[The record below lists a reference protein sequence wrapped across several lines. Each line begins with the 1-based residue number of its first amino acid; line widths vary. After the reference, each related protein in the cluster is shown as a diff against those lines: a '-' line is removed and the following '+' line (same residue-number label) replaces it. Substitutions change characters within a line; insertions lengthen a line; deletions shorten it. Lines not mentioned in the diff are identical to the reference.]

1 MLNTAYDLSWVAN
14 HAKALV
20 LIGDA
25 EPHPPRS
32 IKKQIVFLT
41 YAVKLI
47 EVFIGETKL
56 KDCTAIK
63 ALRYEF
69 VLTIC

>member
-32 IKKQIVFLT
+32 IKEITNCFSYICSETDRGFYWRNEIERLYRNKG
-41 YAVKLI
+41 VK
-47 EVFIGETKL
+47 V
-56 KDCTAIK
+56 
-63 ALRYEF
+63 
-69 VLTIC
+69 